1 MEFFAS
7 IFAVLALLSSGT
19 VAKSN
24 SGEETNTI
32 DQLYADA
39 VTEGGNIVLY
49 HGGDTPTSQN
59 TLHDTF
65 VKRFPKMNFTA
76 VVDYSKYH
84 NVRIDNQLETD
95 TLVPDVVALQTLQDF
110 TRWAKTGVLLPYKP
124 ANFSKIHSSLR
135 DKNGAWLGYSIYQFS
150 FAYNTTALDGLEL
163 PATPADLVDPRVP
176 DNGIN
181 RMAFLKMSIHYAL
194 THTR

>member
-32 DQLYADA
+32 DQHADA

-84 NVRIDNQLETD
+84 N
-95 TLVPDVVALQTLQDF
+95 TLQDF